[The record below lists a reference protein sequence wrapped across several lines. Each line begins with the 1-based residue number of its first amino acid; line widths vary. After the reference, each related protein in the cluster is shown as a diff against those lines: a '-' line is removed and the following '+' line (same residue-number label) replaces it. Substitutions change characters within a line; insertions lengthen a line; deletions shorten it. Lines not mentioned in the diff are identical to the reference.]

1 MAQRRVVRFRWTAL
15 AIGLALGCMSG
26 AFALPAQAQPVFP
39 PPVDPYD
46 PHIDPADFV
55 AVIDNPYM
63 PLAPGT
69 TYTYEGAFKA
79 EGEEITVTVTNRTK
93 RIIGITTTVVSD
105 VVTVDGELA
114 EKTFDWYAQDRW
126 GNVWYFG
133 EDTKTYENG
142 KVVSTEGS
150 WEAGVDGAKPGIV
163 MLGEP
168 HVGDMYRQ
176 EYYPGVAE
184 DMAQVIELGASVTVP
199 FGSFDE
205 VLVTQDWTPLEPKA
219 LEYKYYAPGI
229 GLVLERSAKGPK
241 EEVQLVSVDH
251 K

>member
-1 MAQRRVVRFRWTAL
+1 MACGVVLAL
-15 AIGLALGCMSG
+15 AFMVGGV
-26 AFALPAQAQPVFP
+26 ALPALAGPEP

-55 AVIDNPYM
+55 AVIDNPYL

-69 TYTYEGAFKA
+69 TYTYEGSLKA
-79 EGEEITVTVTNRTK
+79 AGERNIVSVTNRTK
-93 RIIGITTTVVSD
+93 RIIGVTTTVVND
-105 VVTVDGELA
+105 VVTVEGVIA
-114 EKTFDWYAQDRW
+114 EKTLDWYAQDRW

-133 EDTKTYENG
+133 EDSKSYENG

-163 MLGEP
+163 MLGQP
-168 HVGDMYRQ
+168 HVGDLYRQ

-184 DMAQVIELGASVTVP
+184 DMAQVLQLDASVTVP
-199 FGSFDE
+199 YGSFTD
-205 VLVTQDWTPLEPKA
+205 VLVTKDWTPLDPKVV
-219 LEYKYYAPGI
+219 ENKYFAPGV

-241 EEVQLVSVDH
+241 EESRLVSVVH
-251 K
+251 N